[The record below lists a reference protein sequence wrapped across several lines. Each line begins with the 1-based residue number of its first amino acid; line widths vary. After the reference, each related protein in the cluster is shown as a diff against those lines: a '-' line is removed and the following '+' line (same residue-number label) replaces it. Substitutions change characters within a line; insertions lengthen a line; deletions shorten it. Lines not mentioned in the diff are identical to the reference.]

1 MAAQPVTGIEESPNS
16 SSHGAAPFMSLAK
29 KQRPDG
35 PALWTFQVNEAAHRF
50 YERPG
55 LIEIERTDGLRNDER
70 EPDVR
75 YLWQPPP
82 AR

>member
-1 MAAQPVTGIEESPNS
+1 MALS
-16 SSHGAAPFMSLAK
+16 K
-29 KQRPDG
+29 KQQPDG
-35 PALWTFQVNEAAHRF
+35 PALWTFQVNESAQRF
-50 YERPG
+50 YERHG
-55 LIEIERTDGLRNDER
+55 FIAVERTNGLRNDER